1 MNRFLPICVTIV
13 VATMV
18 LSADD
23 TRSTVAKLNE
33 AWLVAYKAADFDSM
47 VAQYTDDAV
56 VMAAGREPIHG
67 REAIRNFFAE
77 DFKYVP
83 KHSMAT
89 KSLRVEASGT
99 LLVDSGDYKYDGIN
113 IEGKS
118 VHIIGNYTTIFK
130 KTDGKWHA
138 AIEIWNVRTPEE
150 PR

>member
-1 MNRFLPICVTIV
+1 MKPFLPICVTIL

-18 LSADD
+18 LFVAYAK
-23 TRSTVAKLNE
+23 STVAKLNE

-67 REAIRNFFAE
+67 HEAIRNFFAE

-99 LLVDSGDYKYDGIN
+99 LLVDSG
-113 IEGKS
+113 E
-118 VHIIGNYTTIFK
+118 
-130 KTDGKWHA
+130 
-138 AIEIWNVRTPEE
+138 
-150 PR
+150 